1 MLKRRRAPVAAV
13 SLRGLT
19 SAELT
24 ERLGGTPEEAARFV
38 YAAARYGLVEAQT
51 ALGQILLDGRGV
63 PVDRAAAARWFA
75 IAAEAGYAPALNMLG
90 RCCELGW
97 GVAVDLVRAADCYR
111 LAAEAE
117 LDWGQYNFGNLLLRG
132 RGVARDRAAALRF
145 YRSAADQG
153 HAKSINMVGRFV
165 EAGWEMPADA
175 AAAAG
180 WYRRAAEA
188 GDFRGQY
195 NLASVLASGGDF
207 GGAEAWLYR
216 AMETATGDF
225 LRLMAE
231 RLGKSAE
238 PSLRRVGAVAGAR
251 AAKAVAG
258 MGRGLVGCDS
268 DLGTQHE
275 RSVWPRVQQR
285 V

>member
-1 MLKRRRAPVAAV
+1 MLKRRRATVTAV
-13 SLRGLT
+13 PLRGLTSAVPLRGLT

-24 ERLGGTPEEAARFV
+24 ERLGGKPEEAARWV

-63 PVDRAAAARWFA
+63 PMDRAAAARWFA

-97 GVAVDLVRAADCYR
+97 GVAVDLARAADCYR
-111 LAAEAE
+111 RAAEAG

-145 YRSAADQG
+145 YRAAAEQG

-165 EAGWEMPADA
+165 EEGWEMPADA
-175 AAAAG
+175 GAAAG
-180 WYRRAAEA
+180 WYRRAAEG

-195 NLASVLASGGDF
+195 NLASVLASGGDLD
-207 GGAEAWLYR
+207 GAEAWLHR
-216 AMETATGDF
+216 AIGGATGDF
-225 LRLMAE
+225 LRLMAA
-231 RLGKSAE
+231 RLANSAE
-238 PSLRRVGAVAGAR
+238 ARLRRVGVVAEAR
-251 AAKAVAG
+251 ASAQMAG
-258 MGRGLVGCDS
+258 GVGTDAMRKQRA
-268 DLGTQHE
+268 LG
-275 RSVWPRVQQR
+275 
-285 V
+285 